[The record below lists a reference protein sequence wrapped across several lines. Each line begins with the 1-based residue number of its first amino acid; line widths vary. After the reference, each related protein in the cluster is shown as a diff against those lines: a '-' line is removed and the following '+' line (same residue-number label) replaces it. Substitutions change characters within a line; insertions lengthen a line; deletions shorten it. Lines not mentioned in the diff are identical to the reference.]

1 MPKLYLWYIFK
12 DTRLKDV
19 SVQTNTNPDGDSGGW
34 SNCYNSSTVRGAH
47 YNITCNINP
56 LTPVLR
62 QFRITSNNTKAL
74 ELREIEIYGYGK

>member
-1 MPKLYLWYIFK
+1 MPKLYLWYILI

-19 SVQTNTNPDGDSGGW
+19 LVQTNKNPHGGSGEW
-34 SNCYNSSTVRGAH
+34 NNCYSSSTARGAH
-47 YNITCNINP
+47 YSITCNINP

-62 QFRITSNNTKAL
+62 HFRITSNNTKAL